1 MSVLILTLAT
11 CIVIFSGEDIDDE
24 QGEEKYYATTL
35 ILTGSM
41 IGLVC
46 AADLFNLWVWF
57 EATAFSSYLLVAFYR
72 DRRDAL
78 GACVKYF
85 IQTISGS
92 VLALFAIALILAQS
106 GTLDIATIN
115 AEKSPLVI
123 VAGALFIMGF
133 GVKAALAPNYT
144 WAPDAY
150 AESPTP
156 ISALLSGIVTVTAL
170 IALMRALAVS
180 SWSPD
185 QWGVVLMIIGSANIV
200 IGNVLAFSQTQV
212 KRILAYSSVSHIG
225 FITLALGI
233 GVTVQSADGMQ
244 SAMLHLFIHGLM
256 KALAF
261 LALGALAYS
270 WRARTGAER
279 LITVNDL
286 KGAAQRCPGIVLAL
300 TLALLSLAGVPP
312 LAGFISK
319 LRILSA
325 GVNSQSDWILALT
338 AMAALNSVL
347 SLGYYLPIINALY
360 SFGGESNRDQA
371 TIAPLAM
378 RAPVFLLATLIVI
391 FGVAPGLLDGL
402 TDAAGSAL
410 MTLFGG
416 KGG

>member
-1 MSVLILTLAT
+1 
-11 CIVIFSGEDIDDE
+11 
-24 QGEEKYYATTL
+24 
-35 ILTGSM
+35 
-41 IGLVC
+41 
-46 AADLFNLWVWF
+46 
-57 EATAFSSYLLVAFYR
+57 
-72 DRRDAL
+72 
-78 GACVKYF
+78 
-85 IQTISGS
+85 
-92 VLALFAIALILAQS
+92 
-106 GTLDIATIN
+106 
-115 AEKSPLVI
+115 
-123 VAGALFIMGF
+123 
-133 GVKAALAPNYT
+133 
-144 WAPDAY
+144 
-150 AESPTP
+150 
-156 ISALLSGIVTVTAL
+156 
-170 IALMRALAVS
+170 
-180 SWSPD
+180 
-185 QWGVVLMIIGSANIV
+185 
-200 IGNVLAFSQTQV
+200 
-212 KRILAYSSVSHIG
+212 
-225 FITLALGI
+225 
-233 GVTVQSADGMQ
+233 
-244 SAMLHLFIHGLM
+244 M